1 MYDLIRTGKLQVD
14 DETRLQAQKD
24 IAEDGYWGVEQTSDR
39 LFSFATALAGYDK
52 EKADEMVEAFKKGY
66 AEAEKKWGGKLPDIC
81 QRTYDT
87 FIKKMDEWKNSSEEE

>member
-1 MYDLIRTGKLQVD
+1 MKRMRQVISIC
-14 DETRLQAQKD
+14 LA
-24 IAEDGYWGVEQTSDR
+24 
-39 LFSFATALAGYDK
+39 ATMAASCLAGCGGKKGNKGGTSKTDIEIAYWNSGYGS
-52 EKADEMVEAFKKGY
+52 EWLDEMVEAFKKGY